1 MSILVLDNLS
11 KTSGINIILFVDG
24 KTLIPINPNKEK
36 LTQINYF

>member
-24 KTLIPINPNKEK
+24 KTLILAFLRLGMQKRGW
-36 LTQINYF
+36 LG